1 MKLSSSLSPVVEQGL
16 GEASPRL
23 AVATHNSSTTSRW
36 QTLPH
41 EWAFGGMLLL
51 LFIRL
56 AWQAGH
62 TGDYALLFLG
72 YFLFGV
78 SLSWWCSRNPTP
90 LRWRVRLAAYF
101 TLMGLVFYTLP
112 AAVRLLQVPTADS
125 LLQSIDGQLLNL
137 PAADY
142 FKSLQSPLLTDVMV
156 LAYLFFFYYLLF
168 GPGYYCFSDLHRF
181 RLCITGLFSIY
192 AVGLL
197 SYSVMPAGG
206 PHLALH
212 FAAPLPAGPVGRLM
226 LPVIDSSS
234 NGVDVFPSIHAAV
247 SAYLLGFDALYYRR
261 RFRLLLL
268 PCVLLWLST
277 IYLRYHY
284 LIDLAAG
291 FTLALAGLGVVWLY
305 QRSRLAQAV
314 EIEADR
320 AIAPQAAAGRRR
332 PPQAAAGRRRLKPRR
347 RPPAAAGATPQAESG
362 ASTP

>member
-226 LPVIDSSS
+226 LPVIDGSS

-284 LIDLAAG
+284 LIDVAAG

-305 QRSRLAQAV
+305 QRSRLAYAV
-314 EIEADR
+314 ESEADR
-320 AIAPQAAAGRRR
+320 AIALQATAR
-332 PPQAAAGRRRLKPRR
+332 
-347 RPPAAAGATPQAESG
+347 
-362 ASTP
+362 